1 MAADA
6 AEIARLQA
14 RIAELQGRAQ
24 PVQQQ
29 QLSQQAE
36 TPMSQGSAF
45 GDECLTPQDKMKFE
59 KQPHIYKKFLDLMK
73 EFKKKSIDT
82 PGVIDRV
89 LQLFDGHR
97 ELILG
102 FNTFLPEGYK
112 IEVPEHLREQLRGQ
126 VNAVPRG
133 QQAAPAPPPPRP
145 RAQARRPARAPV
157 EDPPRQPVEFAG
169 APHSS
174 DRAYGVAVVAAT
186 TTTSFASTLDAS
198 FVSFAPPSF
207 HHDSRG
213 FAAADLPL
221 LHVTSSGA
229 GVAVEDT
236 TSEKTPT
243 RGRRGPS
250 FPVTV
255 TV

>member
-1 MAADA
+1 V
-6 AEIARLQA
+6 
-14 RIAELQGRAQ
+14 
-24 PVQQQ
+24 P
-29 QLSQQAE
+29 
-36 TPMSQGSAF
+36 
-45 GDECLTPQDKMKFE
+45 
-59 KQPHIYKKFLDLMK
+59 PH
-73 EFKKKSIDT
+73 
-82 PGVIDRV
+82 
-89 LQLFDGHR
+89 
-97 ELILG
+97 
-102 FNTFLPEGYK
+102 
-112 IEVPEHLREQLRGQ
+112 
-126 VNAVPRG
+126 
-133 QQAAPAPPPPRP
+133 APAG
-145 RAQARRPARAPV
+145 ARTIATWRNPGS
-157 EDPPRQPVEFAG
+157 RQPVEFAG

-174 DRAYGVAVVAAT
+174 DRANGVAVVAAT
-186 TTTSFASTLDAS
+186 TVDAFASLG
-198 FVSFAPPSF
+198 PR